1 MAIVKYNIGDKV
13 SFRFLGKY
21 EVGVIEEI
29 TKESTSFSKYNRKY
43 TINNGIHK
51 LPVGYENI
59 ERKIK

>member
-29 TKESTSFSKYNRKY
+29 TKESISFSKYNRKY
-43 TINNGIHK
+43 TINNGKYK